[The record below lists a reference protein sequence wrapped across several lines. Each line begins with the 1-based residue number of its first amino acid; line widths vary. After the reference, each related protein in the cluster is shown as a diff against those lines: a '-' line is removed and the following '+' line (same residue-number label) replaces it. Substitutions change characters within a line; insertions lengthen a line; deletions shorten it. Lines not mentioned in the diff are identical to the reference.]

1 VYPLM
6 PTAEELR
13 ALSDDVNRLSEFV
26 RISEMDARSAARV
39 GDTYFFAE
47 APKGIPSASIE
58 KALKETFPGCSV
70 MRRTFTLFYR
80 VSWA

>member
-1 VYPLM
+1 M

-26 RISEMDARSAARV
+26 RISEMDARSAA
-39 GDTYFFAE
+39 
-47 APKGIPSASIE
+47 PKGIPAASIE

-70 MRRTFTLFYR
+70 TRRTFTLFYR

>member
-1 VYPLM
+1 M

-26 RISEMDARSAARV
+26 RISEMDARSV
-39 GDTYFFAE
+39 GDTYFFVE
-47 APKGIPSASIE
+47 APKGIPAASIE

-70 MRRTFTLFYR
+70 TRRTFTLFYR